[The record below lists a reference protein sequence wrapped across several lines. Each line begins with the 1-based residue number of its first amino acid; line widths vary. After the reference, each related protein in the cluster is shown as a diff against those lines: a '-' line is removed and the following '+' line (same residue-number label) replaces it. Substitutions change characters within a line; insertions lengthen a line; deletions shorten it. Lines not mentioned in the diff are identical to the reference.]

1 MCACGRRPAP
11 RRPSATPHPAATPAA
26 AIELV
31 DCIARGEATF
41 LRVEDLQPVRL
52 FWDNGLLATSERLL
66 VAVGGAKIP
75 QTGELLQVDL
85 RHVTAVT
92 RSGLCRLA
100 ANQSGPHLL
109 PAQISVADSILL
121 GGAGSALVEQVGDGE
136 IDDFRERIVWNGDR
150 NCYDGFDSFWTIDR
164 LDPETP
170 PDRMGFDAWKS
181 HWGGER
187 ENLPHAGPLAWRKP
201 PPASQPMHRSSP
213 ADYALAEESANN
225 PAVGAASDGR
235 NIGVQAARLPEEKEG
250 IGGIRD

>member
-1 MCACGRRPAP
+1 MRVRAAP
-11 RRPSATPHPAATPAA
+11 GAEAGIGDAAPAATPAA

-85 RHVTAVT
+85 RHLTAVT
-92 RSGLCRLA
+92 RGGLCRLA

-121 GGAGSALVEQVGDGE
+121 GGPGSAMVEQVGDGE
-136 IDDFRERIVWNGDR
+136 IDDFRERIAWTGDR

-181 HWGGER
+181 HWGGDR
-187 ENLPHAGPLAWRKP
+187 ENLPHAGPLAWRKT
-201 PPASQPMHRSSP
+201 PPASRPMHRTSA
-213 ADYALAEESANN
+213 ADYALADEAENN
-225 PAVGAASDGR
+225 PAVGAASDGG
-235 NIGVQAARLPEEKEG
+235 NIGLQATRLPEEKEG
-250 IGGIRD
+250 IGD